1 MVRVRFSQVAL
12 PLLLLAGV
20 SCASPATPTA
30 RAGADQ
36 EIARAINWELRK
48 DARFADVVA
57 YCVDGT
63 VRLQGR
69 VADAAAAQDALRLA
83 RARARGGQVLLQ
95 LDVRP
100 R

>member
-1 MVRVRFSQVAL
+1 MTGRTGV
-12 PLLLLAGV
+12 LATV
-20 SCASPATPTA
+20 FLAAASCSSAATPA
-30 RAGADQ
+30 SRAGADQ
-36 EIARAINWELRK
+36 EVARAINWELRK
-48 DARFADVVA
+48 DPRFADVVA
-57 YCVDGT
+57 YCVDGI

-69 VADAAAAQDALRLA
+69 VADAAAARDARELA

>member
-1 MVRVRFSQVAL
+1 MAGRGGVL
-12 PLLLLAGV
+12 TLLVLAAA
-20 SCASPATPTA
+20 SCSSPASPTS

-48 DARFADVVA
+48 DPRFADVVA
-57 YCVDGT
+57 YCVDGV

-69 VADAAAAQDALRLA
+69 VADAAAARDALELA
-83 RARARGGQVLLQ
+83 RARARGGHVLLQ

>member
-1 MVRVRFSQVAL
+1 MTGRIGLPALFLVAM
-12 PLLLLAGV
+12 AAC
-20 SCASPATPTA
+20 SSPATAGA

-36 EIARAINWELRK
+36 EVARSINWELRK
-48 DARFADVVA
+48 DPRFAEVVA
-57 YCVDGT
+57 YCVDGV